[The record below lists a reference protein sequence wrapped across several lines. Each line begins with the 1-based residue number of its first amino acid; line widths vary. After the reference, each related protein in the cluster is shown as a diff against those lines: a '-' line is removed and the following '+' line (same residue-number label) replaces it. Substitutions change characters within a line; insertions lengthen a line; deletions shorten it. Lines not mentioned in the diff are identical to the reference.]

1 MIHGKFPE
9 MIKIAF
15 LGKQPRIMSVLAG
28 MKETIAQLKLPQKL
42 PVKILL
48 LHIVIVRGVE
58 GKVNLAKSV

>member
-9 MIKIAF
+9 MIKIVF
-15 LGKQPRIMSVLAG
+15 LGKQPGIMSVLAG
-28 MKETIAQLKLPQKL
+28 IKKAIAQLKLPQEL

-48 LHIVIVRGVE
+48 LHIVIIRGVG